1 MQTETGSL
9 RSADWRAAVI
19 AGVLAGLVFLVVN
32 MALTGQ
38 LLGNAQLPLQLAA
51 ALLLGPSVMPPAVGL
66 GGGVFMTGF
75 GVHLV
80 LAVGFTCL
88 IAFCLHRWGIWVGI
102 FGGALFLGS
111 DARAELFDPRAP
123 LFDEVEGVVA
133 GGTGGAGFFG
143 QAVQFFFLAD
153 IGAEGNNLS
162 FVVVFEPRDE
172 DGGVEAAGICEDNF
186 HNRKREKGKR

>member
-1 MQTETGSL
+1 MHTETRSL

-19 AGVLAGLVFLVVN
+19 AGVIAGLVFLVVN
-32 MALTGQ
+32 MALTGY

-66 GGGVFMTGF
+66 GGSVFLTGL

-102 FGGALFLGS
+102 FGGALFGLALYAINYYFVADFIAGFAAFRS
-111 DARAELFDPRAP
+111 WLMAFSHVLFGA
-123 LFDEVEGVVA
+123 VA
-133 GGTGGAGFFG
+133 GGLYET
-143 QAVQFFFLAD
+143 L
-153 IGAEGNNLS
+153 E
-162 FVVVFEPRDE
+162 RD
-172 DGGVEAAGICEDNF
+172 
-186 HNRKREKGKR
+186 HR